1 MKFST
6 KFTLILSSLISAV
19 FLTYSLYRGIILFFV
34 NQAMEDTFIGG
45 NASDI
50 SITLWFVIAGI
61 TFLITL
67 MFLFFIKIK
76 DLKSQKTILIGVTIF
91 WFVISIFSIFISI
104 SILAITFVT
113 FVMGVV
119 CFVAIRNL
127 KKEIIKELNKKG
139 LSETEIHLLQRL
151 AGLDKK

>member
-1 MKFST
+1 LKFST
-6 KFTLILSSLISAV
+6 KFTLILSASISAI
-19 FLTYSLYRGIILFFV
+19 FLIYALYRGIILFFV

-76 DLKSQKTILIGVTIF
+76 DLKSQKTILIGVAIF
-91 WFVISIFSIFISI
+91 WFVISFFSIFISI
-104 SILAITFVT
+104 SILTITFVT
-113 FVMGVV
+113 FIMGGV
-119 CFVAIRNL
+119 CFAAIRNL
-127 KKEIIKELNKKG
+127 KREIIKELNKKG